1 MVDLDM
7 LYPLVSSR
15 KLAETGE
22 GVKYII
28 PLVFGVLALGAG
40 LVVLCVGFFMGWSDG
55 HEAGWRECLEY
66 TEGVRNLRD
75 KNGPWS

>member
-1 MVDLDM
+1 M
-7 LYPLVSSR
+7 L
-15 KLAETGE
+15 KA
-22 GVKYII
+22 
-28 PLVFGVLALGAG
+28 LVFGVLALGAG
-40 LVVLCVGFFMGWSDG
+40 LVVLCVGFVMGWSDG